1 MASSYLTRSSA
12 NSSGSGTTATI
23 SFWVRKNTE
32 APGDGGFFQ
41 AFTDGSNF
49 CSVYAN
55 PTLKMRNYIS
65 GSYSSGDITCNRKL
79 RDPAAWYHL
88 QFVWDTTNNT
98 AADRMRIYVNG
109 VRETSFSSSTN
120 PSSSYSFTPFV
131 SGTIYVNRYNQN
143 TTTADNNFSHFHYC
157 DGYAYE
163 PTSFGST
170 DTTTGEWKINA
181 SPNVQYGS
189 NGFFIFKDG
198 SSTTDQSGNSKTFTT
213 TGTLTNTEDNP
224 SNVFATGNP
233 LYFTN
238 SAWTTSLSNGNNT
251 FTGHTG
257 TNSYPLVASTIAA
270 PASGKFYA
278 EFKVTSSSQNYYVG
292 VATPEAVSGTAINGH
307 YPNWNNEGGSE
318 AHAYSYYGADGQ
330 KYVKTS
336 GGATSASAYGSASS
350 QNDILGV
357 ALDLDNNKL
366 YIHKNGTYFN
376 SGVPTSGSTGTGAI
390 SVTNHNY
397 LFFMS
402 DGGGGSD
409 ASGTANFGNGYF
421 GTTAISSEG
430 TNASNIGKFEYD
442 VPTGYTALST
452 KGLNE

>member
-1 MASSYLTRSSA
+1 
-12 NSSGSGTTATI
+12 
-23 SFWVRKNTE
+23 
-32 APGDGGFFQ
+32 
-41 AFTDGSNF
+41 
-49 CSVYAN
+49 
-55 PTLKMRNYIS
+55 
-65 GSYSSGDITCNRKL
+65 
-79 RDPAAWYHL
+79 
-88 QFVWDTTNNT
+88 
-98 AADRMRIYVNG
+98 MRIYVNG

>member
-32 APGDGGFFQ
+32 APGDGG
-41 AFTDGSNF
+41 
-49 CSVYAN
+49 
-55 PTLKMRNYIS
+55 L
-65 GSYSSGDITCNRKL
+65 
-79 RDPAAWYHL
+79 H
-88 QFVWDTTNNT
+88 FVWDTTNST

>member
-170 DTTTGEWKINA
+170 DTTTGEWKINT

-213 TGTLTNTEDNP
+213 TGTLTNTEDCP
-224 SNVFATGNP
+224 SNNFCTMSIIDKTGQGAGMP
-233 LYFTN
+233 PF
-238 SAWTTSLSNGNNT
+238 SNGNT
-251 FTGHTG
+251 TVDT
-257 TNSYPLVASTIAA
+257 VAVAQNVGCRGTIAA
-270 PASGKFYA
+270 KSGKYYA
-278 EFKVTSSSQNYYVG
+278 EAKVFGSASPEYRRLGIIGMDDPDWTTGNSYAVTTYSTGYGYKSTGDKGNNNSESSYGNTYTNGDIIGIAFDADNGAIWFSKNGTWQNS
-292 VATPEAVSGTAINGH
+292 ATISEIAAGTTTNAAFSSIPMTRF
-307 YPNWNNEGGSE
+307 YTFVCTM
-318 AHAYSYYGADGQ
+318 A
-330 KYVKTS
+330 
-336 GGATSASAYGSASS
+336 GATS
-350 QNDILGV
+350 NLGY
-357 ALDLDNNKL
+357 NW
-366 YIHKNGTYFN
+366 
-376 SGVPTSGSTGTGAI
+376 
-390 SVTNHNY
+390 
-397 LFFMS
+397 
-402 DGGGGSD
+402 
-409 ASGTANFGNGYF
+409 NFGNGFF

-430 TNASNIGKFEYD
+430 TNASGIGKFEYD

>member
-23 SFWVRKNTE
+23 SFWVKKNTQD
-32 APGDGGFFQ
+32 AGDGGFFQ

-49 CSVYAN
+49 CSFYAN

-79 RDPAAWYHL
+79 KDNGSWYHL
-88 QFVWDTTNNT
+88 QAVWDTTNST

-170 DTTTGEWKINA
+170 DATTGEWKINTN
-181 SPNVQYGS
+181 PNVQYGS

-224 SNVFATGNP
+224 SDNFATFNP
-233 LYFTN
+233 LIRASSSSISFN
-238 SAWTTSLSNGNNT
+238 NGNT
-251 FTGHTG
+251 RVDQDTSGWGTGI
-257 TNSYPLVASTIAA
+257 STLGAVT
-270 PASGKFYA
+270 GKFYA
-278 EFKVTSSSQNYYVG
+278 EFKGTSLVNNGMLVGIVEDEHLNELGYVG
-292 VATPEAVSGTAINGH
+292 TTGAIGYHYNGQI
-307 YPNWNNEGGSE
+307 YNRDSNSSFGN
-318 AHAYSYYGADGQ
+318 AYAQG
-330 KYVKTS
+330 
-336 GGATSASAYGSASS
+336 
-350 QNDILGV
+350 DIIGV
-357 ALDLDNNKL
+357 AMDLTNKFV
-366 YIHKNGTYFN
+366 YFSKNGTWQN
-376 SGVPTSGSTGTGAI
+376 SGVPTSGSTGTGGIAI
-390 SVTNHNY
+390 GGATGSSY
-397 LFFMS
+397 FFGLS
-402 DGGGGSD
+402 IYN
-409 ASGTANFGNGYF
+409 SGYHGEANFGNGFF

-430 TNASNIGKFEYD
+430 SNASNIGKFEYD

>member
-1 MASSYLTRSSA
+1 
-12 NSSGSGTTATI
+12 
-23 SFWVRKNTE
+23 
-32 APGDGGFFQ
+32 
-41 AFTDGSNF
+41 
-49 CSVYAN
+49 
-55 PTLKMRNYIS
+55 MRNFIS
-65 GSYSSGDITCNRKL
+65 GSYSSGDITCNRQL
-79 RDPAAWYHL
+79 RDPSAWYHL
-88 QFVWDTTNNT
+88 HFVWDTTNST

>member
-55 PTLKMRNYIS
+55 PTLKMRNFIS
-65 GSYSSGDITCNRKL
+65 GSYSSGDITCNRQL
-79 RDPAAWYHL
+79 RDPSAWYHL
-88 QFVWDTTNNT
+88 HFVWDTTNST